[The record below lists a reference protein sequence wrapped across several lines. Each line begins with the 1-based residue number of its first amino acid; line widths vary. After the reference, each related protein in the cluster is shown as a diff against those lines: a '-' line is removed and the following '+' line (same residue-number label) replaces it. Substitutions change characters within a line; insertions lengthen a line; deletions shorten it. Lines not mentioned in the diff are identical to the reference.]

1 MDNIE
6 KYNKILEAVTEKNRG
21 IETYINL
28 EQLESLT
35 EPLEEDYVVN
45 SNEELTNTHK
55 TILSSYGFDKMLD
68 MYNYALANT
77 SKEEQVSK
85 GKNYDV
91 LDKVKRDVT
100 RGGRKMRTTVYSDI
114 KGTDN
119 KIKVSGGSKEP
130 NKEYGL
136 HLTPVILDGVD
147 NQISTRDLQELNQLT
162 NELKLILDTEQVN
175 NYIELLVDLEGNP
188 RACLYY
194 AVDESIELNQIS
206 TDGTV
211 DNLMAVAIHRLIRL
225 ALNYEKD
232 VSMGVVDGGES
243 IQLLL
248 SEQYNI
254 MYDQEDNKYHA
265 TYEELVDSFG
275 EDYIRLK
282 GKR

>member
-6 KYNKILEAVTEKNRG
+6 KYNKILEAVTEKNKG

-45 SNEELTNTHK
+45 SNEELTNTYK
-55 TILSSYGFDKMLD
+55 TILSAYGFDKMLD

-77 SKEEQVSK
+77 SKEEQVNK

-91 LDKVKRDVT
+91 LDKVKRRVT
-100 RGGRKMRTTVYSDI
+100 RGGRKMQTTVYSDI

-194 AVDESIELNQIS
+194 AVDELIELNQII

-211 DNLMAVAIHRLIRL
+211 DNLLAVAIHRLIRL

-232 VSMGVVDGGES
+232 VSMGVVEVGES

-254 MYDQEDNKYHA
+254 MYDLEDNKYHA

>member
-6 KYNKILEAVTEKNRG
+6 KYNKILEAATEKNKG

-28 EQLESLT
+28 EQLEILT

-194 AVDESIELNQIS
+194 VVDESIELNQIS

-211 DNLMAVAIHRLIRL
+211 DNLLAVAIHRLIRM

-232 VSMGVVDGGES
+232 VSMGVVEVGES

-254 MYDQEDNKYHA
+254 MYDQENNKYHA